1 VTHVRPCPQTGNSP
15 PPAAT
20 PLCVRIQSSKAA
32 LTASTAIGYCL
43 LNLEWVIDLPHRR
56 ENAPAPSVR
65 GCGRARW
72 LWWQDTPTVTPLVAG
87 ISRAQGS
94 RQRAGRLSR
103 SGGSD
108 EESETA
114 LWPFPI
120 DRRWV
125 ETGSLLPLWQQ
136 GGVLA
141 GQDLKGLMRLI
152 ADGPQT
158 ACRRALV
165 SSRKPG
171 PRRSAGR
178 LRSGVGQ
185 ARHPGG
191 ASRRGPAPGAERHA
205 REPPVRA
212 GP

>member
-1 VTHVRPCPQTGNSP
+1 V
-15 PPAAT
+15 PANGQLPTASSD
-20 PLCVRIQSSKAA
+20 LCVRIQSSKAA
-32 LTASTAIGYCL
+32 LTASTAFGYCL
-43 LNLEWVIDLPHRR
+43 LNLEWVIGLPHRR

-65 GCGRARW
+65 DCGRARW
-72 LWWQDTPTVTPLVAG
+72 LWWQDTPTVTPLAAG

-103 SGGSD
+103 SGGLTRRARRQCGPSRSTGD
-108 EESETA
+108 GSRRGPA
-114 LWPFPI
+114 PI
-120 DRRWV
+120 
-125 ETGSLLPLWQQ
+125 WQQ
-136 GGVLA
+136 GGVRA
-141 GQDLKGLMRLI
+141 GQDLKGLS
-152 ADGPQT
+152 ASCASSPKSPQT